1 MSPEQFCPS
10 CACDTVCLL
19 VLVCL
24 QRVPCLPC
32 AGHGPGL
39 GEHALLHAGV
49 PVHGHV
55 QRHDPEGA
63 LGMLSIR
70 DGQGGAPQRR
80 PTLQMGKLR
89 SGEEKRLTQGTGHC
103 SFSQCHG
110 LPLPLLMVLEEKY
123 ACIIYIYIC
132 RYVYYRC
139 LPYRGWC
146 SMQVTNNNKICNT
159 FLL

>member
-1 MSPEQFCPS
+1 MSPKQFCPS
-10 CACDTVCLL
+10 CACDTICLL

-24 QRVPCLPC
+24 QRVPRLPR

-39 GEHALLHAGV
+39 GEHALLHEGV

-63 LGMLSIR
+63 LGMLSLR
-70 DGQGGAPQRR
+70 DGQGGAPQSR

-103 SFSQCHG
+103 SISQMSWSPFALAQG
-110 LPLPLLMVLEEKY
+110 L
-123 ACIIYIYIC
+123 
-132 RYVYYRC
+132 
-139 LPYRGWC
+139 GG
-146 SMQVTNNNKICNT
+146 KICIYSVYT
-159 FLL
+159 CR